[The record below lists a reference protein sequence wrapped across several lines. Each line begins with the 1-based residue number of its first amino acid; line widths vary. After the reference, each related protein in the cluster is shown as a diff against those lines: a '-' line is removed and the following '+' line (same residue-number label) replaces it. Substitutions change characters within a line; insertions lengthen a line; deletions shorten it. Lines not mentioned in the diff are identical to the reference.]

1 MSRGIHTLYS
11 AYLGRVQDCEGSCW
25 DLLTARVFTGH
36 GGFVVGIDVGIYE
49 GDRLKL
55 QACVL
60 LKPEAMR

>member
-1 MSRGIHTLYS
+1 MHIWDGCRIARGVV
-11 AYLGRVQDCEGSCW
+11 GE
-25 DLLTARVFTGH
+25 LLTARVFTGH

-60 LKPEAMR
+60 WKPEAMR